1 MLELSSVPSSAKA
14 GVAPAASVAPGRL
27 AGKVAIVTGAA
38 GNIGAEICRRYL
50 AEGAAIAMLG
60 RDAEKLARTRAA
72 LLAERDE
79 IAADDGARLL
89 CVAADAADAAAMRAA
104 VKRIA
109 EHFGRLD
116 IVVNNAG
123 SAGPR
128 QRLEDVPITPDE
140 LLTLRASG
148 STDAETVGDAA
159 RNLFGLAWN
168 VVRAAVPY
176 LEPGASIVNVST
188 IFSRTK
194 YYGRVAYVVP
204 KSALNAWSRRLAY
217 ELGDRGIRVNT
228 VFPGPIDSERIR
240 NVFASMD
247 ALRSDPSGTTANE
260 FFDMM
265 TLARTTGEAGEP
277 ERTFPKIAD
286 VANTIVF
293 LGSNDSAAING
304 HNFEITHGMV
314 VRQESRSTLT
324 ARPDLRIVDGG
335 GRRILVAGGTDVPD
349 ALAIA
354 RAHAARGAQ
363 VLLGFATDALLA
375 ESRALLRL
383 GGTDD
388 KIRAIRFDR
397 RDPAE
402 MTNALRVVGPL
413 LHGAV
418 VLPAHGKA
426 RFTAPLAEADDTDVA
441 AFLDDELVGAV
452 AIARTLTRHWHAE
465 AGDGPRPRVIFASNA
480 DDGRGN
486 PYADILRSA
495 IEQLVR
501 VWRDES
507 ELDARAGKRA
517 RADWSGQI
525 VRWTNAEANSDAFAA
540 SWTTKLLY
548 AKRRVK
554 PISLYLPESLAE
566 DTGSE
571 RATFDESE
579 HLIGMHLGKVA
590 LITGGSSGIG
600 GQIGRLL
607 AIAGARVVLAA
618 RSTEQLVAQRAAIVD
633 ELDAIGYDDAGGRV
647 TIVDGVD
654 VGDDVA
660 LDRAFARTLGTYG
673 ACDYLINNA
682 GIAGAERM
690 VVDMD
695 LASWR
700 RTLEANLVANFALM
714 ARVVPEMKRRGSGYI
729 LNVSSYFGG
738 EKYVAVA
745 YPNRADYA
753 VSKAGQRALVE
764 TMAQFVGPE
773 IQLNAIAPG
782 PVDGDRLKGSD
793 AKAGLFERR
802 GKLILEARRLNAL
815 YAAAIA
821 CVRTGISADTF
832 LAAAV
837 RNRIDAIVADAAAPH
852 ALRKACE
859 GFAKARPAA
868 ADGSYYEFL
877 MDERIA
883 HKLSRRLHVGG
894 YTANRQPL
902 VLAEE
907 APTPFYLAHEVA
919 REAEKVRSGVLKL
932 LHLNKMPT
940 ETDVALATVYFLADR
955 AISGETFQPSG
966 GLRQERSVTER
977 ELFGRAKD
985 ERVEQ
990 MRGKTVWIVGEQP
1003 IDLIVRAARTYVEEC
1018 GVARVVL
1025 MTRTA
1030 QTESAVLRR
1039 LPEAVAARCVS
1050 HVIGLDIEPGLR
1062 MALTTYDRPAAVAS
1076 MPFGLL
1082 PTALFE
1088 GTMPLD
1094 GRGFA
1099 TLLEENVTNHFRVAR
1114 VVSLFDDVR
1123 LVFTAPDVSLGGGPA
1138 EFALANFV
1146 KTTLHAL
1153 TATLAVENERL
1164 VHEVPVNQI
1173 NPTRRVLSEEPKNL
1187 EEQAEERDRF
1197 ARAVVLASGPLPHAD
1212 DSRYRARIYRGMA
1225 ITV

>member
-1 MLELSSVPSSAKA
+1 MDLSAAPSARA
-14 GVAPAASVAPGRL
+14 TGRL
-27 AGKVAIVTGAA
+27 TGKVAIVTGA
-38 GNIGAEICRRYL
+38 GGTIGSEICRRYL
-50 AEGAAIAMLG
+50 AEGASIAMLG
-60 RDAEKLARTRAA
+60 RSAEKLERARIA
-72 LLAERDE
+72 LLAGCDAANDE
-79 IAADDGARLL
+79 VRLR
-89 CVAADAADAAAMRAA
+89 CFPADAGDPEAVRSAVRAIVA
-104 VKRIA
+104 
-109 EHFGRLD
+109 HFGRLD

-128 QRLEDVPITPDE
+128 QRLEDVPLDTSE
-140 LLTLRASG
+140 LEAMRAAG
-148 STDAETVGDAA
+148 SFDTESVADAA
-159 RNLFGLAWN
+159 RNLFGVAWN
-168 VVRAAVPY
+168 IVRAAVPH
-176 LEPGASIVNVST
+176 LGPGASIVNVST

-204 KSALNAWSRRLAY
+204 KSALNAWSRRIAY

-228 VFPGPIDSERIR
+228 VFPGPIDSDRIR

-265 TLARTTGEAGEP
+265 TLATSRDDAGGP
-277 ERTFPKIAD
+277 ERTFPKIED

-304 HNFEITHGMV
+304 HNFEITHGML

-324 ARPDLRIVDGG
+324 ARPDLRIVDGT
-335 GRRILVAGGTDVPD
+335 GRRILVAGGTDVAD
-349 ALAIA
+349 ALAVAREHAERGANVVLGLPGDAAIA
-354 RAHAARGAQ
+354 TARGCLQ
-363 VLLGFATDALLA
+363 
-375 ESRALLRL
+375 L
-383 GGTDD
+383 GGVDD
-388 KIRAIRFDR
+388 RIRAIRFDR
-397 RDPAE
+397 TDPEA
-402 MTNALRVVGPL
+402 MASALRGVGPA

-418 VLPAHGKA
+418 ILPAYGA
-426 RFTAPLAEADDTDVA
+426 TRFAAPLADASDADVA
-441 AFLDDELVGAV
+441 AFLDGELVGAI
-452 AIARTLTRHWHAE
+452 AIARTLTRLWR
-465 AGDGPRPRVIFASNA
+465 AGNGASLMPRVTFLSNG

-507 ELDARAGKRA
+507 ELDARAGKRK

-525 VRWTNAEANSDAFAA
+525 VRWTNAEDASLAFAA
-540 SWTTKLLY
+540 AWSTKLLY

-554 PISLYLPESLAE
+554 AISLYLPESLAE
-566 DTGSE
+566 ETGAE
-571 RATFDESE
+571 RAYFGASE

-590 LITGGSSGIG
+590 LITGGSAGIG

-618 RSTEQLVAQRAAIVD
+618 RSGEQLAQARAGIVR
-633 ELDAIGYDDAGGRV
+633 ELEAIGYDDAGSRV
-647 TIVDGVD
+647 TVVENID
-654 VGDDVA
+654 VGDDIA
-660 LDRAFARTLGTYG
+660 LDRAFAKTLGIYG

-695 LASWR
+695 LAAWR
-700 RTLEANLVANFALM
+700 RTLEANLVSNFALM

-764 TMAQFVGPE
+764 TMAGFVGPE

-802 GKLILEARRLNAL
+802 GRLILEARRLNAL
-815 YAAAIA
+815 YAAAVA
-821 CVRTGISADTF
+821 SMRAGISADAF
-832 LAAAV
+832 LAAVA
-837 RNRIDAIVADAAAPH
+837 RNRIAEIVADDLAPP
-852 ALRKACE
+852 ALRKVCE
-859 GFAKARPAA
+859 GFAKARPAD
-868 ADGSYYEFL
+868 ADGSYYDML

-883 HKLSRRLHVGG
+883 AKLSRRLHVGA
-894 YTANRQPL
+894 YTANKAPL
-902 VLAEE
+902 VPREVASE
-907 APTPFYLAHEVA
+907 PFYLPHEVA

-932 LHLNKMPT
+932 LHLHKMPT

-977 ELFGRAKD
+977 ELFGRSKD
-985 ERVEQ
+985 ERIEK
-990 MRGKTVWIVGEQP
+990 MHGKTVWVVGDAP
-1003 IDLIVRAARTYVEEC
+1003 VDLIVRATRAYVEEML
-1018 GVARVVL
+1018 VDRVVL
-1025 MTRTA
+1025 LTRTEQTA
-1030 QTESAVLRR
+1030 QAVLRR
-1039 LPEAVAARCVS
+1039 LPDGVGEHVVTHAIGMEIEAGLAHALARY
-1050 HVIGLDIEPGLR
+1050 E
-1062 MALTTYDRPAAVAS
+1062 RPAAVAS
-1076 MPFGLL
+1076 LPFGLL
-1082 PTALFE
+1082 PTSLFDSE
-1088 GTMPLD
+1088 LPLD

-1123 LVFTAPDVSLGGGPA
+1123 LVLTAPDVSLGGCAA
-1138 EFALANFV
+1138 EFAIANFV
-1146 KTTLHAL
+1146 KTTLHAF

-1173 NPTRRVLSEEPKNL
+1173 NPTRRVQSEEPKNL

-1197 ARAVVLASGPLPHAD
+1197 ARALVLVSGPLPQAG

>member
-1 MLELSSVPSSAKA
+1 MELS
-14 GVAPAASVAPGRL
+14 AASQSHAGDVVSPHQALSARGRL
-27 AGKVAIVTGAA
+27 AGKVAVVTGAA

-50 AEGAAIAMLG
+50 AEGASIVMLG
-60 RDAEKLARTRAA
+60 RDPEKLERARGA
-72 LLAERDE
+72 LLAEGAGA
-79 IAADDGARLL
+79 IAGDRLL
-89 CVAADAADAAAMRAA
+89 CVAADGADAAATRDAIDRAA
-104 VKRIA
+104 R
-109 EHFGRLD
+109 HFGRLD

-128 QRLEDVPITPDE
+128 QRLEDVPITRAE
-140 LLTLRASG
+140 LASLREGG
-148 STDAETVGDAA
+148 SSDAETVEDAA
-159 RNLFGLAWN
+159 RNLFGVAWN
-168 VVRAAVPY
+168 VVRAAVPH
-176 LEPGASIVNVST
+176 LAPGASIVNVST

-228 VFPGPIDSERIR
+228 VFPGPIEGERIR

-265 TLARTTGEAGEP
+265 TLATSTDDAGEL
-277 ERTFPKIAD
+277 ERAFPTIAD

-293 LGSNDSAAING
+293 LGSNDSSAING

-324 ARPDLRIVDGG
+324 ARPDLRIVDGA
-335 GRRILVAGGTDVPD
+335 GRRILVAAGTDVGD

-354 RAHAARGAQ
+354 RAHADRGAT
-363 VLLGFATDALLA
+363 VLLGFGDDASIGEARAQLL
-375 ESRALLRL
+375 L
-383 GGTDD
+383 GGVDD
-388 KIRAIRFDR
+388 RIRVVLFDR
-397 RDPAE
+397 ANPEA
-402 MTNALRVVGPL
+402 MANALRGVGPV
-413 LHGAV
+413 LHGAI
-418 VLPAHGKA
+418 VLPAFGAA
-426 RFTAPLAEADDTDVA
+426 RFTAPLADASDADVD
-441 AFLDDELVGAV
+441 AFLDCELVGAV
-452 AIARTLTRHWHAE
+452 AIARTLTRYWR
-465 AGDGPRPRVIFASNA
+465 DGNGASMRPRVTFLSNG

-507 ELDARAGKRA
+507 DLDARAGKRK

-525 VRWTNAEANSDAFAA
+525 VRWTNAESESLAFAA

-548 AKRRVK
+548 AKRRMK
-554 PISLYLPESLAE
+554 PISLYMPESLAE

-571 RATFDESE
+571 RASFGDSE

-590 LITGGSSGIG
+590 LVTGGSAGIG

-618 RSTEQLVAQRAAIVD
+618 RSTQQLGETRDAIVR
-633 ELDAIGYDDAGGRV
+633 ELDAIGYDDAAGRV
-647 TIVDGVD
+647 TIVDNVD
-654 VGDDVA
+654 VADDIG
-660 LDRAFARTLGTYG
+660 LDRAFAKTIGTYG

-700 RTLEANLVANFALM
+700 HTLRANLVSNFALM
-714 ARVVPEMKRRGSGYI
+714 ARAVPEMKKRGNGYI

-738 EKYVAVA
+738 EKYIAVA

-764 TMAQFVGPE
+764 TMAGFVGPE

-802 GKLILEARRLNAL
+802 GRLILEARRLNAL
-815 YAAAIA
+815 YAATIA
-821 CVRTGISADTF
+821 AVRTGVAADAF
-832 LAAAV
+832 LAAAAA
-837 RNRIDAIVADAAAPH
+837 NRIETILADASAPH

-859 GFAKARPAA
+859 AFVKAKPVD
-868 ADGSYYEFL
+868 ADGAYYDYL

-883 HKLSRRLHVGG
+883 QKLSRRLRVGG
-894 YTANRQPL
+894 YATTQPYMP
-902 VLAEE
+902 AEA
-907 APTPFYLAHEVA
+907 APEPFYVSHEVA
-919 REAEKVRSGVLKL
+919 REAEKVRTGVLKL

-977 ELFGRAKD
+977 ELFGRSKD
-985 ERVEQ
+985 ERVVQ
-990 MRGKTVWIVGEQP
+990 MRGKTVWVIGDQPVDLLARSIV
-1003 IDLIVRAARTYVEEC
+1003 TYVEEC
-1018 GVARVVL
+1018 GVAKVVL
-1025 MTRTA
+1025 MTRSEQTA
-1030 QTESAVLRR
+1030 QAVLRR
-1039 LPEAVAARCVS
+1039 LPETVGARVATHA
-1050 HVIGLDIEPGLR
+1050 IGLDIEAGLAK
-1062 MALTTYDRPAAVAS
+1062 ALVLYEKPAAVAS
-1076 MPFGLL
+1076 LPFGML
-1082 PTALFE
+1082 PKTIFDGEL
-1088 GTMPLD
+1088 PLD
-1094 GRGFA
+1094 GPAFEA
-1099 TLLEENVTNHFRVAR
+1099 LLEENVTNHFRVAR

-1123 LVFTAPDVSLGGGPA
+1123 LVLVAPDVSLGGGSA

-1146 KTTLHAL
+1146 KTTLHAF

-1173 NPTRRVLSEEPKNL
+1173 NPTRRVQSEEPKNL
-1187 EEQAEERDRF
+1187 EEQNEERDRF
-1197 ARAVVLASGPLPHAD
+1197 ARALVLESGPLPQAEA
-1212 DSRYRARIYRGMA
+1212 SRYRARIYRGMA